1 MTKRNNK
8 QKQSKTL
15 QMFRKIHRTTSI
27 FLFAFFFF
35 VSVSGLFLG
44 WKKHSGGLILPE
56 TYIGTSTDLKNWLP
70 IDSLHNI
77 ACQILHDSVST
88 DLSLE
93 LDRIDIRKN
102 KGVVKFIYKGHYWGI
117 QLDGAT
123 GNLLHIAIRRSD
135 FIENIHD
142 GSIFDKYLGTSSAQI
157 SLVFTT
163 VMGLAL
169 LTFTITGFWLWYGP
183 KRKKRKNNNTN
194 ILTN

>member
-1 MTKRNNK
+1 MSKKNNR

-15 QMFRKIHRTTSI
+15 QLFRKIHRTTSI
-27 FLFAFFFF
+27 FLFIFFFF

-44 WKKHSGGLILPE
+44 WKKHSGGFILPE

-70 IDSLHNI
+70 LDSLHNI
-77 ACQILHDSVST
+77 ACQILHDSVSS

-102 KGVVKFIYKGHYWGI
+102 KGVVKFVYKNHYWGI

-123 GNLLHIAIRRSD
+123 GNLLHITIRRSD

-142 GSIFDKYLGTSSAQI
+142 GSIFDNYLGTSRGQI
-157 SLVFTT
+157 SLVYTT

-183 KRKKRKNNNTN
+183 KKIKRKNNS
-194 ILTN
+194 

>member
-1 MTKRNNK
+1 MVRRNNR

-15 QMFRKIHRTTSI
+15 QIFRKIHRTTSI

-44 WKKHSGGLILPE
+44 WKKHSGGLILPK

-70 IDSLHNI
+70 LDSLHNI
-77 ACQILHDSVST
+77 ANKILHDSVSP

-102 KGVVKFIYKGHYWGI
+102 KGVVKFVYENHYWGI

-123 GNLLHIAIRRSD
+123 GNLLHIGIRRSD
-135 FIENIHD
+135 FIENVHD
-142 GSIFDKYLGTSSAQI
+142 GSIFDKYLGTSRGLI
-157 SLVFTT
+157 SLVFTSI
-163 VMGLAL
+163 MGLAL

-183 KRKKRKNNNTN
+183 KKLKRK
-194 ILTN
+194 